1 MSSARQV
8 WEFANNFSTTNTV
21 HVLVSATK
29 ILYMLIYPL
38 YTPISVELFHNV
50 IICKPDKQ
58 CRLYGEPA
66 RINRRRLGEELC
78 YKYTWYYNILH
89 ILFETLQRFTLAP
102 ETF

>member
-8 WEFANNFSTTNTV
+8 WEFANNFSINNTV
-21 HVLVSATK
+21 HVLVSATE

-58 CRLYGEPA
+58 RRMYGEPA
-66 RINRRRLGEELC
+66 RIDRRRLGEELC
-78 YKYTWYYNILH
+78 YKHTWYLNILQ
-89 ILFETLQRFTLAP
+89 ILFGTMQRFTLTP